1 MHQRVFL
8 ANGTIGTS
16 HVVTNSNRLQ
26 DKADKDN
33 SGVMGKGNGNKYSK
47 VGRFDIDRL
56 SYSSS
61 SESETEVF
69 LAEHKD
75 TNNMSEMVK
84 QGEVVEVA

>member
-1 MHQRVFL
+1 
-8 ANGTIGTS
+8 
-16 HVVTNSNRLQ
+16 
-26 DKADKDN
+26 
-33 SGVMGKGNGNKYSK
+33 MGKGNGNKYSK
-47 VGRFDIDRL
+47 VGEKDRL

-84 QGEVVEVA
+84 QGEVVEVP

>member
-1 MHQRVFL
+1 M
-8 ANGTIGTS
+8 
-16 HVVTNSNRLQ
+16 VTNSNRLQ

-33 SGVMGKGNGNKYSK
+33 SGVTGKGNGNKYSK
-47 VGRFDIDRL
+47 VGEKDRL

-84 QGEVVEVA
+84 QGEVVEVP